1 MPRLLLLLPTAT
13 YRTEAFLNA
22 AGKLG
27 IELTVASEKSNVL
40 ENQQPHGLLTLN
52 FHEPEKAARSV
63 VEFAKRVPIDAV
75 LGVDDETTVVAA
87 VVSAALSLHYNSVI
101 ATSAAQNKYQMRE
114 LLQKGGLPVPRYIK
128 VSIEDDPAVLAQNI
142 AFPCVVK
149 PLILSASRGVI
160 RADDPAGFISAF
172 WRLKA
177 ILRTPEVAAHGPAA
191 QEILVEDFIPG
202 REVALEGLLTK
213 GELHVLA
220 FFDKPDPLDGPFFEE
235 MIYVT
240 PSRLPA
246 SIQKEIGSCTARAL
260 KALELKDGPVHAELR
275 VNERGPW
282 IIEIAARSI
291 GGRCSRALRFGT
303 GMSLEE
309 VILRN
314 ALGMEIGSL
323 ERERQP
329 AGVMMIPVSR
339 AGVLREV
346 RGEEKARA
354 VPGIEEIDITVHR
367 GQKLLPLPEGSPS
380 YIGFIFARAD
390 TPERVEA
397 TLREAHQRL
406 EVIIT
411 PQDFD

>member
-22 AGKLG
+22 AQKLG

-40 ENQQPHGLLTLN
+40 ESQQSHDLLTLN
-52 FHEPEKAARSV
+52 FHDPEKAARSV
-63 VEFAKRVPIDAV
+63 VEFARKVPIDAV

-87 VVSAALSLHYNSVI
+87 VVSAALSLPYNSVR

-114 LLQKGGLPVPRYIK
+114 LLQSGGVPVPRYIK
-128 VSIEDDPAVLAQNI
+128 VSIEDDPAVLAQDV

-160 RADDPAGFISAF
+160 RADDPAEFISAF
-172 WRLKA
+172 RRLEA
-177 ILRTPEVAAHGPAA
+177 ILRTPEVAAHGRAA
-191 QEILVEDFIPG
+191 REILVEEFIPG
-202 REVALEGLLTK
+202 QEVALEGLLTK
-213 GELHVLA
+213 GELRVLA
-220 FFDKPDPLDGPFFEE
+220 LFDKPDPLDGPFFEE

-246 SIQKEIGSCTARAL
+246 NLQKEIGSCTVRAL
-260 KALELKDGPVHAELR
+260 KALGLKEGPVHAELR
-275 VNERGPW
+275 VNEQGPW

-291 GGRCSRALRFGT
+291 GGHCSRALRFGT
-303 GMSLEE
+303 DMSLEE
-309 VILRN
+309 VILRH

-329 AGVMMIPVSR
+329 AGVMMIPVPR
-339 AGVLREV
+339 AGVLREI
-346 RGEEKARA
+346 RGEAEARA
-354 VPGIEEIDITVHR
+354 VSGIEEIDITAHR

-380 YIGFIFARAD
+380 YLGFIFARAD

-397 TLREAHQRL
+397 ALREAHQRL
-406 EVIIT
+406 EVIMT